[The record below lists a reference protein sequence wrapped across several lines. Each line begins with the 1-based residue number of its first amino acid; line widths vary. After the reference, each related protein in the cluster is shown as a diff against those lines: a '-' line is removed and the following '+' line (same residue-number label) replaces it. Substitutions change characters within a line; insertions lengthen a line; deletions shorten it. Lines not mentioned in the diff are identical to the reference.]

1 MPNIQDA
8 VIYAQEIA
16 YDDTHGYDQ
25 EDRTGPDYDCSSF
38 VAHCLKKAGFNV
50 DENSWTGNL
59 RKQLLACGFAEIP
72 VKGDRKS
79 GDIFLTEGHHVVMCV
94 DSSRIVHASINE
106 KGRALGGK
114 TGDQTGKEIC
124 ERSFYTPYYGWEYHF
139 RYMPE
144 SQYYVATDGYVFPPV
159 LIAVANGVYGNGDE
173 RINALLEMGY
183 DPYTIQKLVNTMYGV
198 ENA

>member
-25 EDRTGPDYDCSSF
+25 ENRTGPDYDCSSF

-72 VKGDRKS
+72 VKADRKS

-124 ERSFYTPYYGWEYHF
+124 ERSFYTPSYGWEYHF

-144 SQYYVATDGYVFPPV
+144 RQYYVVTDGYVFPPV

-198 ENA
+198 GNA